1 MKKLFILSL
10 LTVSCT
16 ITARALPTVAGDD
29 FEVQWFYPDST
40 TVYDSDPSLAV
51 PGTWT
56 SVNDPRLSI
65 TLSDGQIVVNVTD
78 GTTWAGGN
86 GFNGFVF
93 TDLSKVPDFTSLGLV
108 SEPAGYT
115 GNAPI
120 LAYTADT
127 LSINF
132 DATSSD
138 TGNLGTGLA
147 SFTFDFTE
155 AGSAVP
161 EGSSTLMLLG
171 MGLMALA
178 GVRTMIQR

>member
-1 MKKLFILSL
+1 M
-10 LTVSCT
+10 LTLACA
-16 ITARALPTVAGDD
+16 ITARALPTVAGDN
-29 FEVQWFYPDST
+29 FEIQWFYPNST

-56 SVNDPRLSI
+56 SVNDPNISI
-65 TLSDGQIVVNVTD
+65 TLSDGQIVVNVTQYP
-78 GTTWAGGN
+78 WSGGS

-93 TDLSKVPDFTSLGLV
+93 TDLSKVANFNSLALV
-108 SEPAGYT
+108 SDPGYT

-132 DATSSD
+132 NATSSN
-138 TGNLGTGLA
+138 TGVVGPQTY
-147 SFTFDFTE
+147 TFAFSE

-161 EGSSTLMLLG
+161 DGSSTLMLLG
-171 MGLMALA
+171 MGLMALG
-178 GVRTMIQR
+178 GVRRMIQR